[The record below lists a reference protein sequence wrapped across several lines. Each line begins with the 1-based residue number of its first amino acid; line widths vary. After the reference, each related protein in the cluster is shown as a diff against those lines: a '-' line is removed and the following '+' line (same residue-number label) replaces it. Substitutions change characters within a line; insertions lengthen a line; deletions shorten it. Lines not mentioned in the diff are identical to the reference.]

1 MPSIMKNPLLPLLAA
16 TLSFCTTNGQA
27 APPANA
33 QEVNPVEVG
42 ATAPDV
48 TLRKAD
54 GEEVRLHALAADQ
67 PAVLVFYRGG
77 WCPYCNR
84 HLSALGEIQAELR
97 DLGYRIHAISPDKP
111 EKLTA
116 TAKEAEFDYS
126 LYSDA
131 SAEVAKAFGLAFKV
145 DAKTYEKLQG
155 YGIDLEEASG
165 RDHHLLPVP
174 AVFIIDREGRIRFR
188 YFNPEYKER
197 LSGEA
202 LLKAARENKPDR
214 QVE

>member
-1 MPSIMKNPLLPLLAA
+1 MPFTIKNSFPHLLVAILGFYA
-16 TLSFCTTNGQA
+16 TSAQA
-27 APPANA
+27 AIPIDAR
-33 QEVNPVEVG
+33 EVNPVEVG
-42 ATAPDV
+42 ATAPDI
-48 TLRKAD
+48 TLRQAN
-54 GEEVRLHALAADQ
+54 GEAVRLHALAAEQ

-84 HLSALGEIQAELR
+84 HLSALGEIEAELR
-97 DLGYRIHAISPDKP
+97 ELGYRIHAVSPDKP
-111 EKLTA
+111 EKVA
-116 TAKEAEFDYS
+116 EAVAEADFDYT

-131 SAEVAKAFGLAFKV
+131 SAEAVEAFGLAFKV

-202 LLKAARENKPDR
+202 LLKAARENKPD
-214 QVE
+214 